1 MEIIFDDKKS
11 VSFVGLVKAD
21 SLLRYCVES
30 VCVLFSCKR
39 RWRTGYEIEI
49 PCNRFFQWTNEK
61 L

>member
-30 VCVLFSCKR
+30 VCVLFSWKCKMGDR
-39 RWRTGYEIEI
+39 
-49 PCNRFFQWTNEK
+49 